1 MKTLITF
8 SLILLSP
15 AAAFGADLLGKS
27 PGVLRAPSAST
38 APSNSTGFYV
48 GLNVGGGFGNV
59 DISGLANQ
67 ANANSTIVDTRLT
80 RSGPL
85 GGVQAGFSA
94 QSGPL
99 VYGVEADM
107 DFGALRGTLST
118 TGLVTTPG
126 ATPTASPT
134 RTSFNGKVESRFNSL
149 GTLRARVGYAFDN
162 VLVYGTG
169 GYATAHHDAKATLE
183 ADGVPQLGTS
193 PTPAAGISLGS
204 VSVHQWVN
212 GWTLGAGS
220 ELAFSPNVSLKL
232 EYLYAQVSNK
242 VAGQNL
248 THSLNL
254 VRTGVNYRF

>member
-1 MKTLITF
+1 MKTLIAF

-27 PGVLRAPSAST
+27 PGGLRAPSAST

-48 GLNVGGGFGNV
+48 GVNAGGGFGNV

-67 ANANSTIVDTRLT
+67 AVVNSTIVDTRLT

-126 ATPTASPT
+126 ASPT
-134 RTSFNGKVESRFNSL
+134 RTSFKGKVESRFNSL

-169 GYATAHHDAKATLE
+169 GYATAHHDAKASLA
-183 ADGVPQLGTS
+183 ADGVPQLGTPS
-193 PTPAAGISLGS
+193 TPTAGTSLGS
-204 VSVHQWVN
+204 LTVHQWVN
-212 GWTLGAGS
+212 GWTLGGGS

-242 VAGQNL
+242 VAGQTL